1 MFGFRKPTPAPEG
14 PVQIKVAVEVEK
26 PAAEV
31 YALVDWADARNAKRE
46 LGHRVEPIE
55 GRPGDYCLTLTEMP
69 EHRFD
74 MTVIESVQDRAYA
87 FSTDIVP
94 RVGRLEASE
103 EHYSFEPSGDDRCK
117 VTLTMVATFRAGLDM
132 DEFEEEVMMVGLAC
146 QRGILKLKVHAE
158 EGAEAVK
165 AFDLEF

>member
-1 MFGFRKPTPAPEG
+1 
-14 PVQIKVAVEVEK
+14 
-26 PAAEV
+26 
-31 YALVDWADARNAKRE
+31 
-46 LGHRVEPIE
+46 
-55 GRPGDYCLTLTEMP
+55 MP

-74 MTVIESVQDRAYA
+74 MTVIEAVQDQAYA

-103 EHYSFEPSGDDRCK
+103 EHYAFEPAGEDRCK
-117 VTLTMVATFRAGLDM
+117 VTLTSVATFRPGLNM

-146 QRGILKLKVHAE
+146 QRAILKLKVHAE

-165 AFDLEF
+165 AFDLEL